1 MMAVR
6 LLLLV
11 PLAAASKMTLVET
24 IPLLDLDEIQL
35 TPGAVNTWEA
45 QVALANGAKKTLD
58 VTFMYENLLAESD
71 APHASSFSRDL
82 TALGVDRGRLV
93 FEAVV
98 AAQRRG
104 VAVRVLASPMGGTAN
119 CSLVRALRATP
130 AKFAYAEWD
139 PDAWY
144 GGGIMHQKVW
154 IADGASVYLG
164 SANMDWLSLSQVKEL
179 GVVVQRACPKI
190 MLLGSGAGCLFCS
203 CRPCENT
210 KNDWLRALAN
220 CEALED

>member
-119 CSLVRALRATP
+119 CSLVRALRGTP

-144 GGGIMHQKVW
+144 GGGIMRGRKRVIQRRFNVKEFGVLVE
-154 IADGASVYLG
+154 DGAVGEISARSSGLG
-164 SANMDWLSLSQVKEL
+164 PW
-179 GVVVQRACPKI
+179 R
-190 MLLGSGAGCLFCS
+190 
-203 CRPCENT
+203 R
-210 KNDWLRALAN
+210 
-220 CEALED
+220 

>member
-1 MMAVR
+1 MMGVR
-6 LLLLV
+6 LLLLA

-104 VAVRVLASPMGGTAN
+104 AIIWFTI
-119 CSLVRALRATP
+119 
-130 AKFAYAEWD
+130 K
-139 PDAWY
+139 
-144 GGGIMHQKVW
+144 
-154 IADGASVYLG
+154 
-164 SANMDWLSLSQVKEL
+164 
-179 GVVVQRACPKI
+179 
-190 MLLGSGAGCLFCS
+190 
-203 CRPCENT
+203 
-210 KNDWLRALAN
+210 
-220 CEALED
+220 